1 MRRRGLTAVPLLLGL
16 GVASCVDPGDVTQGD
31 LVGTWEADAFV
42 FSDFANPVT
51 EVDVIGLGGSV
62 TITFDANGTYQL
74 TRTVVQPAAEG
85 GRWELIGT
93 HQLNLTATGTTAPTA
108 FRAFIYTVNGGTVLG
123 LSSDDVRFDFG
134 DGEIPANLTAY
145 FYVK

>member
-1 MRRRGLTAVPLLLGL
+1 MRRTALMAVPLLLGL
-16 GVASCVDPGDVTQGD
+16 SVASCADPGDVTQGS

-42 FSDFANPVT
+42 FSDLGDPVT

-62 TITFDANGTYQL
+62 TIAFDANGTYQL
-74 TRTVVQPAAEG
+74 TRTVVQPAVESG
-85 GRWELIGT
+85 GWELIGT
-93 HQLNLTATGTTAPTA
+93 HQLNLTATGATAPTE
-108 FRAFIYTVNGGTVLG
+108 FRAFIYTVYAGPVLG

-134 DGEIPANLTAY
+134 DGEIPAYLSAL

>member
-16 GVASCVDPGDVTQGD
+16 GVAFCVDPGDVTQGN

-42 FSDFANPVT
+42 FSDFGNPVT
-51 EVDVIGLGGSV
+51 EVDVIGRGGSA
-62 TITFDANGTYQL
+62 TITFGANGTYQL
-74 TRTVVQPAAEG
+74 TFTVVEPVIES
-85 GRWELIGT
+85 GRWELVGAR
-93 HQLNLTATGTTAPTA
+93 QLNLTASDATAPTT

-134 DGEIPANLTAY
+134 NGEIPANLTAL
-145 FYVK
+145 FYAR